1 MATKISHS
9 DLFKRSFLIV
19 KRDRVK
25 FYESGMF
32 FGARSFR
39 FREISSVLLGADD
52 RLTFQVG
59 LETFSLP
66 VNPGK
71 PKHQAAIAEL
81 VAGLEGSRASANSAA
96 HLPS

>member
-1 MATKISHS
+1 
-9 DLFKRSFLIV
+9 V

-39 FREISSVLLGADD
+39 FREISGLLLGPDE
-52 RLTFQVG
+52 RLSFQVG

-66 VNPGK
+66 VKPDH

-96 HLPS
+96 YLPS